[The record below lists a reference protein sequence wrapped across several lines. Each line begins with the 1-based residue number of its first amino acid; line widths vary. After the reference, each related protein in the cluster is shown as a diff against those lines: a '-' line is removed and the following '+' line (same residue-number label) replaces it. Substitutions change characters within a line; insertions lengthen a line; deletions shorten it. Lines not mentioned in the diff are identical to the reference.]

1 MLVLL
6 IVVLVLALA
15 GFGAVVWTVRGNAPR
30 GVRAAARLTSA
41 AGEAASRYQKSQ
53 KRHRGDDNQSLQ

>member
-6 IVVLVLALA
+6 IVLLVLALT

-41 AGEAASRYQKSQ
+41 AGEAAGRLQKAR
-53 KRHRGDDNQSLQ
+53 KNDRGGENLGD

>member
-6 IVVLVLALA
+6 IVLLVLVLA

-41 AGEAASRYQKSQ
+41 AGEAADRYQKKARKNGRS
-53 KRHRGDDNQSLQ
+53 GES